1 MVRVIHA
8 CCVLHNIANM
18 QDLHYF
24 EPQLN
29 EEDSDIELQNRPIV
43 MIDNA
48 REYEDD
54 VRGTHVRMTKSVIYY
69 LDKKKIMSNILYYK
83 FFYFVIYKI

>member
-1 MVRVIHA
+1 
-8 CCVLHNIANM
+8 M

-24 EPQLN
+24 EPQLC
-29 EEDSDIELQNRPIV
+29 EEYPDIELQNRPIV

-54 VRGTHVRMTKSVIYY
+54 VKGTHVRDEICNLLSR
-69 LDKKKIMSNILYYK
+69 
-83 FFYFVIYKI
+83 

>member
-1 MVRVIHA
+1 MVQVIHA
-8 CCVLHNIANM
+8 CCVLHNIANV
-18 QDLHYF
+18 QDLQYF

-29 EEDSDIELQNRPIV
+29 EEYPDIELQNRPIV

-54 VRGTHVRMTKSVIYY
+54 VRGTHVRDEICNLLSR
-69 LDKKKIMSNILYYK
+69 
-83 FFYFVIYKI
+83 